1 MKSGRIKWAGH
12 VARGVTKAAYRVL
25 VGKPEERKDNFENL
39 GVEGRIILKLIIK
52 KLDLRF

>member
-12 VARGVTKAAYRVL
+12 VARGVTKATYRVL